1 MPTKTGDYFAEASG
15 NLNSHLY
22 DLSADLLFSPSNSP
36 DRQQNKSGGDEKKKI
51 FLITQGGRGGK
62 RNCIYL
68 VLRTPSG
75 AHALHFQIH
84 CTENI

>member
-1 MPTKTGDYFAEASG
+1 MTFQQISSFLHLILQIASKIRAAG
-15 NLNSHLY
+15 T
-22 DLSADLLFSPSNSP
+22 
-36 DRQQNKSGGDEKKKI
+36 KKKKN
-51 FLITQGGRGGK
+51 FLITQGDRGGK

-84 CTENI
+84 CTEIFKTAVHF